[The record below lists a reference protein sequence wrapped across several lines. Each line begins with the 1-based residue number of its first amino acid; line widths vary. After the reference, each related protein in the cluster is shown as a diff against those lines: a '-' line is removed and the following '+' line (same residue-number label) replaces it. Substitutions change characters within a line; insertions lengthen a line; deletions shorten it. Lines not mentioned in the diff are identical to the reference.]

1 MNFNELILHILLP
14 DGSERTIRLA
24 NLAEPTTGF
33 NLLNAPLLVKAEA
46 GAQYKLLNIE
56 TGTHQKDQRL
66 LRQNKTLKVLFE
78 DETALELQDYFVASL
93 TPVENAP
100 IYRLENESCNEVQ
113 VISHYPAEIFDV
125 SESLV
130 WTDSDSAVD
139 CKVAL
144 FNPGSLIGLIP
155 TAAPAAAVAAA
166 NIGLGEIAATAIG
179 IPVFAGGKGSA
190 PITPPPPTDTTSPFV
205 VITSNAASVK
215 SNETLVITFTFSE
228 DVGNS
233 FIWDGTSGDIVVTG
247 GTLSALSGTG
257 LVRTATFTPTPNQ
270 SGISASISV
279 NAGTYQDGAGNLG
292 LAATSPPID
301 VDTLSAS
308 IAGIQITSATGA
320 LPAYKDSNIQWLN
333 EGDELYATVSF
344 NEPVFLNQSSG
355 SPTLAL
361 LIGNE
366 TVHATN
372 ISGTGTQAL
381 RFSTKVIGGQA
392 DLDGVAIPQNAL
404 SLNGATLKDTNDN
417 IAIITSTATADN
429 PNYLVDT
436 TRPTVA
442 ITSDTATLNS
452 SQTATITFTFS
463 EDPGSSFV
471 WNGTTGDLVVSGG
484 TLGALSTTANTLTRT
499 AILTPANGVSG
510 GTANVAVN
518 LNSYTDAAGNLGQE
532 AVAGITDKSVNI
544 TVNTIPARLSSIAIT
559 SADNIQNSLLNAGDV
574 VYVTA
579 TYNELVNLNV
589 GAGTPSLK
597 LNIGGTEVNAL
608 YASGSGTTDL
618 VFSYTVLAG
627 QTDLNG
633 ISIVANS
640 VGSPTFNLNGR
651 TLKDTAGNTAVNTF
665 NAVADNANF
674 LVDTTAPTLVSIT
687 SSRSTFLSGQT
698 STITFTFS
706 EDPGSTFTWNGTSG
720 DVTLVEGT
728 LTAISGT
735 GLTRTATFY
744 PTQGL
749 SGANASLTVNNDL
762 FTDLAGNLGIGNTL
776 TGLVI
781 NTMPATLMSMQ
792 LTSAVG
798 LQNSTLN
805 AGDTVNVTAHFSDAQ
820 TLDLTGGTPTLG
832 LQIGSS
838 QVLATYV
845 SGAGTADLVFG
856 YTVLAGQTDTN
867 GIAINA
873 NALQLNGSTLNDL
886 RGITTI
892 LPASVVSADNVGY
905 KVDTTAPSMS
915 ITSNVA
921 SLKAG
926 ETANITLTFSEDPGN
941 SFVWDGSSGDVLA
954 TGGTLSALSG
964 TGLTRSAVF
973 TPTAGLASGSA
984 SITVAA
990 NSYQDAAGNNG
1001 SAGVTPSISI
1011 DTLTP
1016 SVVITASTNAL
1027 KAGETANITFTFSE
1041 DPGTSFAWDGSSGD
1055 LVIAGGTLGA
1065 ISGTGLTRTA
1075 VFTPTANLASG
1086 SASISVANL
1095 SYTDT
1100 AGNLGSAGATPSI
1113 SIDTLAPTVSIASNV
1128 AALKAGETANITFTF
1143 SEDPSTS
1150 FAWDGSSGDV
1160 VVTGGSLGAISGTG
1174 LTRTAIFTPTA
1185 NLASGTASIT
1195 VPSLSYTDS
1204 AGNSG
1209 SAGVTP
1215 VISIDTLAPTVSITS
1230 NLAALKAGQTAN
1242 ITFTFSEDPSTSFA
1256 WDGSLGDLVVSGG
1269 TLGAIS
1275 GTGLTRTAVF
1285 TPTASLA
1292 SGTASITV
1300 TNSSYTDSVGNLGS
1314 AGVTP
1319 AISIDTLAPTVS
1331 IASDVAALKAGETA
1345 NITFTFSEDPGTS
1358 FAWNGSAGDLAVSG
1372 GTLSAISGTGLTRT
1386 AVFTPTNNLASG
1398 SAIITVSN
1406 LSYTDGAGNTGSAG
1420 LSQSISIDTLKP
1432 TVSIAS
1438 NVAALKAGETAN
1450 ITFTFSENPGTS
1462 FAWDGS
1468 SGDLVVT
1475 GGSLGAIIGTGLTR
1489 TAVFTP
1495 TTNLTSGTGNITV
1508 TANSYQDAAGN
1519 NGSAGAFSSLSID
1532 TAAPNPT
1539 SLALSSATGAVA
1551 SPLDASVKLLNATD
1565 TLSATVTFSEAVT
1578 LNTTAG
1584 SPTLAL
1590 VIGSSTVQATY
1601 VSGSGTTAL
1610 VFSTTIAS
1618 GQNDIDGV
1626 AIALNA
1632 LTLNGATLKDSAGNT
1647 SVITSIAVANN
1658 PLYLVD
1664 TTAPT
1669 VSITSDVSA
1678 LKTGETAAITFTF
1691 SEDPGSSFVWASNAG
1706 DVIVSGG
1713 TLGNISGTG
1722 LTRTA
1727 TFTPTGNVVSGT
1739 ASIAINAGTYTD
1751 AAGNTGGAG
1760 STPLLTYSTAAPTI
1774 SQVGLSSATGAV
1786 SNLLNAGDVIFAKV
1800 VFSEAIVLNA
1810 TGGSPTLNLTIGST
1824 LVQAAYVSGTGS
1836 TDFVFSYTI
1845 LAGQDDANGISIPS
1859 AALTLNGS
1867 TLKSVPGNSLTLG
1880 NASVVDNILYPVD
1893 TTAPSVLITSAA
1905 SSLKVG
1911 ETSLICFTFT
1921 EDPGTSFSLA
1931 DVTVTGGTLSALTGF
1946 GNVRR
1951 STFTPDA
1958 NLASG
1963 SASITVADLSYTD
1976 VAGNLGTAG
1985 TTPSI
1990 SIDTLA
1996 PTISSVAL
2004 SGSTG
2009 ALNNTLNAG
2018 DTLNV
2023 TATFNDVITVNTD
2036 GGSPTLALLVGAS
2049 TVQAT
2054 YVSGSGT
2061 NALVFTTTIVSGQTD
2076 LDGVALPANALT
2088 LNGATLKDANGNTSS
2103 ITSAAVSSNAN
2114 YLVDTTAPSVVIT
2127 SDKSSLNSTDT
2138 ATITFTFSEDP
2149 GSSFAWDGTAGD
2161 VVLVGGSLGA
2171 ISGTGLTRT
2180 AMFTPAANQ
2189 SGTASITISDNS
2201 YQDAAG
2207 NNGAAGTTP
2216 TLNLDTLAP
2225 TITSLALTS
2234 STGGV
2239 VSASDATVNNLN
2251 ASDTLSATVT
2261 FNDVIT
2267 VNASGGTPT
2276 LAFNVGGTAVQ
2287 ATYVS
2292 GSGSNALVFTATL
2305 ASGQNDNN
2313 GVALGADA
2321 LSLNGGTLKDASGN
2335 NSSITSLAVADNAK
2349 YLVDTTRPTAAVTS
2363 NTSALISGQTAT
2375 ITFTFSEDPGTSFV
2389 WNGTS
2394 GDLVVSGGTLGALS
2408 TTGNPLTR
2416 TALLTPTSGVS
2427 AGTANV
2433 AISLNSYTDAA
2444 GNVGQEASSGVTDK
2458 SADITV
2464 NTTTTT
2470 VASVALLSAT
2480 GIQNGLLNQGDVVS
2494 VAVNFTEAVFLNA
2507 NVGTPSI
2514 DLTIGSTA
2522 VSAQYV
2528 SGAGTAQLVFD
2539 YTILTGQTDVN
2550 GIAINA
2556 NSLSLNGKVLTDTAG
2571 NTPTL
2576 NFSTVADNAN
2586 FLVDTTAPTVVSI
2599 SSSRSTFLSGETALI
2614 TFTFSED
2621 PGSTFTWNGSAGDVT
2636 LFNGTLS
2643 AISGTGLTRTATF
2656 LPTQGLTGGSA
2667 SITVNNDLFTDSAG
2681 NLGVGNT
2688 LGSLVVNTSPAT
2700 LMDVQITSA
2709 VGVQNSALN
2718 AGDVVTVTAHFSEAQ
2733 TLNTSSGSPTVALQI
2748 GGSTVNATYAS
2759 GAGTAD
2765 LLFTYTILA
2774 GQTDVDGI
2782 ALGVNSLSLNGST
2795 LKDPRTNTTTLSVPA
2810 TADNSNFTV
2819 DTTAPFLSITS
2830 NVGQV
2835 KVGETANITFT
2846 FSEDPGN
2853 TFTWNGTAGDVTLS
2867 NGTLSAIAGTGVT
2880 RTAVFTPTAGVNS
2893 GTASISVSAGAYQ
2906 DAAGNNGSA
2915 GGTPSLTLDTLAPTI
2930 SSIALSGST
2939 GILNTYLNAGDT
2951 ANVSVSFTEVVNLDV
2966 TGGSPTVALLV
2977 GSSTVQAT
2985 YVSGAGTNTL
2995 VFTTTIVSGQNDAD
3009 GIAIAINALSLNGAV
3024 LTDAAGNTSTPT
3036 SAAVSSNSAYMVDTL
3051 TPNVSVAFNV
3061 ASLKAGE
3068 TATLTVTINDKTGT
3082 SFSWNGT
3089 AGDLTVTGG
3098 TLGALSPF
3106 VLSGANY
3113 VSTATF
3119 TPTAG
3124 STVPGVVSTAS
3135 AVYTDLAGNPG
3146 QVGSSASV
3154 SIDTGV
3160 PTLTSMNITGA
3171 SGILSNTLNAGDVV
3185 QITATF
3191 SEAVVVN
3198 TSGGTPKMVLNVGG
3212 VNNSA
3217 SYVSGSGTTDLLF
3230 NYTILAGDTDTNG
3243 LSYAANAMLLN
3254 GGTIKD
3260 SAGNSAV
3267 ITSIA
3272 RSDNAAYKVDTT
3284 APTVTLTS
3292 STSKLLVGQTA
3303 NITFTFSE
3311 DPGST
3316 FTWDGSAGD
3325 ITLSNGTLSAISGTG
3340 LTRTAVFTPTA
3351 NVNSG
3356 NATVV
3361 VNAGSYTD
3369 AAGNL
3374 GSQGNTPSMT
3384 LDTLGLNIY
3393 QVIAYNGSSQNAS
3406 VGTKIGGFLFYQEAT
3421 VVNTTGGLPTIDL
3434 IVGSTLVKAT
3444 FVPGSPTNSQ
3454 YLYFMTTVVAGQTDT
3469 DGISIVANSL
3479 KLNGGSITDASGN
3492 NTSLTHVG
3500 ITDGGPIVDTTP
3512 PTLVITSN
3520 KSTLKIGETATLT
3533 FTASEWI
3540 YGFSNLPTASNF
3552 NLTGGTLSNW
3562 VDVSSLLVKTATFTP
3577 QALQQMV
3584 PAKIELKAGVI
3595 QDYAYNPSLFISPSP
3610 VIMIDTFTPTVSISM
3625 SNSVLSTAR
3634 TSLLTFTFS
3643 EDPGTSFNWD
3653 GTTGDLS
3660 FTGGTISAISGT
3672 GLTRTAT
3679 FTPTNNITLWN
3690 SQLAVLANSYTDSFG
3705 NPGAAAT
3712 TTFSIDTTLPKAT
3725 SFTPSSTGVVNS
3737 FLNTGDVLV
3746 LNVSFDRSY
3755 MVLDTS
3761 AGTPTLA
3768 LTIGST
3774 VVQATLVNY
3783 ANMVLTFNYT
3793 ILAGQTDTDGISWN
3807 ANGINFNGA
3816 VYQDAYG
3823 NVATNVY
3830 AATANNASYKVDTT
3844 VPTLAITSSR
3854 SALLAGQTAT
3864 ITFTFSEDPG
3874 STFAWDGTTGD
3885 VSVSG
3890 GTLGAISGTGLT
3902 RTATFTPTANTASGN
3917 ASITVAANSY
3927 QDTAGNNG
3935 TAGTT
3940 PVISIDLVAPSVA
3953 ITSNVSAVKV
3963 GGTANITFSFSED
3976 PGSSF
3981 AWNGTTGDVAVTG
3994 GTLGAISG
4002 TGLTRTALFTPSANL
4017 ASGNASI
4024 TVSAL
4029 SYQDAA
4035 GNLGTA
4041 GTTPSLSIDTVAPT
4055 VTGRANSGGLIAG
4068 QTTRVYFTF
4077 SEDPGTSFTWDG
4089 SVGDLTVTGAG
4100 NLVISSVP
4108 GQQVGVERG
4117 FDFTPPANTNSGTTT
4132 ISVKNASYQD
4142 AAGNLGSASGTVTV
4156 RYDTVAPTV
4165 VITSNL
4171 STVGMGQTA
4180 NITFTFSEDPG
4191 STFAWDG
4198 TTGDVVVTQG
4208 TLSAISGTGLTR
4220 TAVYTPFA
4228 DTPLVAASITV
4239 AAGNYT
4245 DTAGN
4250 AGLAGTTPT
4259 LNVNTFK
4266 NAIYL
4271 DDIANNIGGYAI
4283 EAPNTGSYF
4292 GFAVSLA
4299 GDFNGDGYGDV
4310 VMGAP
4315 LSNFTE
4321 SNGTVRSQSGAA
4333 VVYQGGQNTSN
4344 VPTGYSGTGQ
4354 VNGQYMYYNVTKG
4367 WLGFSVAGVGD
4378 MNKDGFADVLIGM
4391 PQDAASSNPGG
4402 AFLVY
4407 GKANNATGSLAEYQ
4421 KDIVALGATPAALS
4435 ITSTFDTA
4443 GFSISSAGD
4452 VNGDGWSDMIISAH
4466 FQVVAGLAGNT
4477 GKTYVV
4483 YGSAALSALQ
4493 TISLGNVGGSVPGF
4507 VISGWQAG
4515 EESGTSVSSAGD
4527 FNGDGKADM
4536 LVSAYF
4542 NDTAGTNAG
4551 MTYVVLGKTGNVAVN
4566 LENIKNNI
4574 GGFAI
4579 RGENAS
4585 DFSGVSVSSGGDI
4598 NGDGL
4603 GDIIIGAIIG
4613 GSANANPYSGKT
4625 YVVFG
4630 RSTANATIDLG
4641 QVAAGVGGFA
4651 IVSST
4656 DDEQSGHSVSSA
4668 GDINGDGLAD
4678 IILGAP
4684 FKAEGSAANTG
4695 HSFVVYGKSSTTQV
4709 NLTDIG
4715 NNIGG
4720 FAIVGQGAQDLSGYS
4735 VGAAG
4740 DVNGDGLADLIV
4752 GAHGY
4757 DAAHSGVQTGRSYII
4772 FGSKTGAF
4780 AAGSAVDNAGSS
4792 ANDTLTSTGS
4802 QTLAGGTGNDR
4813 FISNGADVMLGGMG
4827 KDSFWLEGTMIT
4839 ALQNKFG
4846 VGGNT
4851 TQLAKIDGGGGID
4864 TLVLSSGW
4872 DLDFSSISNTSVG
4885 NIEGAS
4891 RINSIERIDLAS
4903 SMGIN
4908 EITLRAADVMDM
4920 ASINWANLN
4929 SLDTLGAGGW
4939 QNFSGGTSFSTSGV
4953 KYHQVAIVGNAD
4965 DRVNISGWTIQS
4977 GKVRDANSIVYDVY
4991 LATSNAP
4998 AMMLVQENIVRFSV
5012 P

>member
-1 MNFNELILHILLP
+1 MNFNELLLHILLP

-24 NLAEPTTGF
+24 NLAEQTAGF

-56 TGTHQKDQRL
+56 TGTHQKEQRL

-78 DETALELQDYFVASL
+78 DETALELEDYFIASL

-125 SESLV
+125 PESMV
-130 WTDSDSAVD
+130 WTTSDSALD

-144 FNPGSLIGLIP
+144 LNPGSLMGLIP
-155 TAAPAAAVAAA
+155 TAAPTAAVAAA

-190 PITPPPPTDTTSPFV
+190 PIIPPPPTDTTSPFV

-279 NAGTYQDGAGNLG
+279 NAGTYQDAAGNLG

-333 EGDELYATVSF
+333 EGDEIYATVSF
-344 NEPVFLNQSSG
+344 NEPVFLNQTSG
-355 SPTLAL
+355 LLTLAL
-361 LIGNE
+361 LVGNE
-366 TVHATN
+366 TVHATYV
-372 ISGTGTQAL
+372 SGTGTQAL
-381 RFSTKVIGGQA
+381 LFSTKVVSGQT
-392 DLDGVAIPQNAL
+392 DLDGVAIPPNAL
-404 SLNGATLKDTNDN
+404 SLNGATLKDAND
-417 IAIITSTATADN
+417 ITAIITSAATADN
-429 PNYLVDT
+429 AKYLVDT

-471 WNGTTGDLVVSGG
+471 WNGSTGDLVVSGG
-484 TLGALSTTANTLTRT
+484 TLGALSTTANPLTRT

-544 TVNTIPARLSSIAIT
+544 TVNTLPARLSSIAIT
-559 SADNIQNSLLNAGDV
+559 RADNIQNSLLNAGDV

-579 TYNELVNLNV
+579 TYNELVNLNL

-597 LNIGGTEVNAL
+597 LNIGGTDVNAL

-618 VFSYTVLAG
+618 VFTYTVLAG

-651 TLKDTAGNTAVNTF
+651 TLKDTAGNTVLNTF
-665 NAVADNANF
+665 NAGADNANF
-674 LVDTTAPTLVSIT
+674 IVDTTAPSLLSIT
-687 SSRSTFLSGQT
+687 SSRNIFLSGQT

-706 EDPGSTFTWNGTSG
+706 EDPGSTFTWNGNSG

-762 FTDLAGNLGIGNTL
+762 FADLAGNLGIGNTL

-781 NTMPATLMSMQ
+781 NTTPATLMSMQ

-805 AGDTVNVTAHFSDAQ
+805 AGDTVNVTAHFSEAQ
-820 TLDLTGGTPTLG
+820 TLNLTGGTPTLA
-832 LQIGSS
+832 LQIGST
-838 QVLATYV
+838 QVSATYV
-845 SGAGTADLVFG
+845 SGAGTADLVFS
-856 YTVLAGQTDTN
+856 YTVLAGQTDSN

-873 NALQLNGSTLNDL
+873 NALQLNGSLLNDP
-886 RGITTI
+886 RGNTTD
-892 LPASVVSADNVGY
+892 LPASVVSTDNLGY
-905 KVDTTAPSMS
+905 KVDTIAPSMS
-915 ITSNVA
+915 IASNVA

-926 ETANITLTFSEDPGN
+926 ETANITFTLSEETGS

-964 TGLTRSAVF
+964 TGLTRTAVF

-1016 SVVITASTNAL
+1016 SVAITASTNAL

-1075 VFTPTANLASG
+1075 AFTPTANLASG

-1143 SEDPSTS
+1143 SENPGTS
-1150 FAWDGSSGDV
+1150 FAWDGSSGDL
-1160 VVTGGSLGAISGTG
+1160 VVT
-1174 LTRTAIFTPTA
+1174 
-1185 NLASGTASIT
+1185 
-1195 VPSLSYTDS
+1195 
-1204 AGNSG
+1204 
-1209 SAGVTP
+1209 
-1215 VISIDTLAPTVSITS
+1215 
-1230 NLAALKAGQTAN
+1230 
-1242 ITFTFSEDPSTSFA
+1242 
-1256 WDGSLGDLVVSGG
+1256 GG

-1285 TPTASLA
+1285 TPTANLA
-1292 SGTASITV
+1292 SGSASITV
-1300 TNSSYTDSVGNLGS
+1300 TDLSYTDTAGNAGS
-1314 AGVTP
+1314 AGVSP
-1319 AISIDTLAPTVS
+1319 SIAIDTIAPTVS
-1331 IASDVAALKAGETA
+1331 ISSNVAALKAGETA

-1358 FAWNGSAGDLAVSG
+1358 FAWNGSTGDLAVSG

-1386 AVFTPTNNLASG
+1386 AVFTPTANLASG
-1398 SAIITVSN
+1398 SANITVSN
-1406 LSYTDGAGNTGSAG
+1406 LSYTDSAGNTGSAG
-1420 LSQSISIDTLKP
+1420 LSPSISIDTRLP

-1438 NVAALKAGETAN
+1438 NVEALKAGETAN

-1475 GGSLGAIIGTGLTR
+1475 GGSLGAISGTGLTR

-1495 TTNLTSGTGNITV
+1495 TANLASGTGNITV

-1519 NGSAGAFSSLSID
+1519 NGSADAFSSLSID
-1532 TAAPNPT
+1532 TVVPNIA
-1539 SLALSSATGAVA
+1539 SLALSSATGGVA

-1618 GQNDIDGV
+1618 GQNDTDGV
-1626 AIALNA
+1626 AIPLNA

-1647 SVITSIAVANN
+1647 SVTTSIAVANN

-1691 SEDPGSSFVWASNAG
+1691 SEDPGSSFVWASNTG
-1706 DVIVSGG
+1706 DVLVSGG

-1727 TFTPTGNVVSGT
+1727 TFTPTANVVSGT

-1751 AAGNTGGAG
+1751 VAGNAGATGT
-1760 STPLLTYSTAAPTI
+1760 TPLLTYSTASPTV
-1774 SQVGLSSATGAV
+1774 SQVGLSSATGAL
-1786 SNLLNAGDVIFAKV
+1786 NHLLNAGDVVLARV
-1800 VFSEAIVLNA
+1800 VFSEAIVLNSTA
-1810 TGGSPTLNLTIGST
+1810 GSPTLGLTIGST
-1824 LVQAAYVSGTGS
+1824 LVQAAYVSGSGT

-1845 LAGQDDANGISIPS
+1845 LAGQDDINGIAIPA
-1859 AALTLNGS
+1859 AALSLNGS

-1880 NASVVDNILYPVD
+1880 NASVADNILYPVD
-1893 TTAPSVLITSAA
+1893 TTAPSVVITSAVA
-1905 SSLKVG
+1905 SLKSG
-1911 ETSLICFTFT
+1911 ETTLICFTFS
-1921 EDPGTSFSLA
+1921 EDPGTSFTDS
-1931 DVTVTGGTLSALTGF
+1931 DISVTGGTLSALTGL
-1946 GNVRR
+1946 GTVRR
-1951 STFTPDA
+1951 STFTPTP

-1963 SASITVADLSYTD
+1963 TASITVADLSYTD

-1985 TTPSI
+1985 TTPI
-1990 SIDTLA
+1990 VSIDTLA
-1996 PTISSVAL
+1996 PSVSSVAL
-2004 SGSTG
+2004 SSAIGS
-2009 ALNNTLNAG
+2009 LNNTLNVG

-2023 TATFNDVITVNTD
+2023 TATFNDVVILNTD
-2036 GGSPTLALLVGAS
+2036 GGFPTLKLSIGAS
-2049 TVQAT
+2049 TVHAT
-2054 YVSGSGT
+2054 YVSGSGS

-2076 LDGVALPANALT
+2076 IDGVALPANALT

-2114 YLVDTTAPSVVIT
+2114 YLVDTTAPSVAIT
-2127 SDKSSLNSTDT
+2127 SDKSSLTSSDT
-2138 ATITFTFSEDP
+2138 ANITFTFSEDP
-2149 GSSFAWDGTAGD
+2149 GSSFAWDGTTGD

-2180 AMFTPAANQ
+2180 AVFTPAANQ
-2189 SGTASITISDNS
+2189 SGTASITISGNS

-2207 NNGAAGTTP
+2207 NNGTAGTTP

-2225 TITSLALTS
+2225 TISSLALTS

-2267 VNASGGTPT
+2267 VNTTGGTPT
-2276 LAFNVGGTAVQ
+2276 LALTVGGSTVQ

-2292 GSGSNALVFTATL
+2292 GSGSNALVFTATF
-2305 ASGQNDNN
+2305 ASGHNDSN
-2313 GVALGADA
+2313 GVAIGVNA
-2321 LSLNGGTLKDASGN
+2321 LTLNGGTLQDASGN
-2335 NSSITSLAVADNAK
+2335 SSSITSLAVADNAK
-2349 YLVDTTRPTAAVTS
+2349 YLIDTTRPTATVTS
-2363 NTSALISGQTAT
+2363 STSALISGQTAT

-2444 GNVGQEASSGVTDK
+2444 GNVGQEASAGVTDK
-2458 SADITV
+2458 SADISV

-2470 VASVALLSAT
+2470 VSSVALLSAT
-2480 GIQNGLLNQGDVVS
+2480 GIQNSLLNQGDVVS

-2522 VSAQYV
+2522 VSAQYI
-2528 SGAGTAQLVFD
+2528 SGAGTAQLVFN

-2576 NFSTVADNAN
+2576 NFSSVADNAN

-2636 LFNGTLS
+2636 LVNGTLS
-2643 AISGTGLTRTATF
+2643 AISGTGLNRTATF

-2681 NLGVGNT
+2681 NLGVGNM

-2709 VGVQNSALN
+2709 VGVQNNALN

-2733 TLNTSSGSPTVALQI
+2733 TLNTTSGSPTVALQI

-2774 GQTDVDGI
+2774 GQTDADGI
-2782 ALGVNSLSLNGST
+2782 ALGANSLSLNGST
-2795 LKDPRTNTTTLSVPA
+2795 LRDPRTNTTTLSVPA

-2853 TFTWNGTAGDVTLS
+2853 TFVWNGTTGDVTVS
-2867 NGTLSAIAGTGVT
+2867 NGTLSAISGTGVT
-2880 RTAVFTPTAGVNS
+2880 RNAVFTPTAGVNS

-2930 SSIALSGST
+2930 SAIALSGST
-2939 GILNTYLNAGDT
+2939 GILNTYLNEGDT
-2951 ANVSVSFTEVVNLDV
+2951 ANVSVTFNEVVNLSLA
-2966 TGGSPTVALLV
+2966 GGSPTVALLV

-2985 YVSGAGTNTL
+2985 YVSGTGSNTL
-2995 VFTTTIVSGQNDAD
+2995 VFTTTIAAGQNDTY
-3009 GIAIAINALSLNGAV
+3009 GIAIALNALSLNGAV

-3051 TPNVSVAFNV
+3051 APNVSVAFNV

-3068 TATLTVTINDKTGT
+3068 TATLTVTANDKTGT
-3082 SFSWNGT
+3082 SFSWDGT

-3098 TLGALSPF
+3098 TLGALSSF

-3154 SIDTGV
+3154 SIDTSV

-3185 QITATF
+3185 QITAVF

-3198 TSGGTPKMVLNVGG
+3198 TAGGNPKVVLNVGG
-3212 VNNSA
+3212 SSNSA
-3217 SYVSGSGTTDLLF
+3217 TYVSGSGTTDLLF
-3230 NYTILAGDTDTNG
+3230 NYTVATGENDTNG
-3243 LSYAANAMLLN
+3243 LSYAANALLLN

-3260 SAGNSAV
+3260 SAGNNALISS
-3267 ITSIA
+3267 TSRI
-3272 RSDNAAYKVDTT
+3272 DNPLYKVDTT
-3284 APTVTLTS
+3284 APSVSITMSDVLLSNTDTSLVTFTFSEDPGNSFTWNGTSGDVTLASGTLTAISGTGLTRTATFRPSANTIASNVSIAVLANSYVDAAGNNGTAGTGPLYNIDSTTPTPNSLSITSPGVLNSRLNEGDVVTLTVFMNK
-3292 STSKLLVGQTA
+3292 STMVLDITNGAPTLALTIGSTVVQASYASYTNSTLQFSYTILAGQTDTDGVMFNANGLSFNGSVFKDEYGNNASNVYSAWTVGSYRVDTTLPTVSITSNISAILAGQTA
-3303 NITFTFSE
+3303 TISFTFSEDIGTSFSLGDVAITNGTLSNLAGTGLTRTATFTPTTNLSSGTASITVTANSYQDLAGNNGLAGLTPLINIDMIAPTVVISSSKTTLKSGDTATITFTFSE
-3311 DPGST
+3311 DPNTSFAWNGTS
-3316 FTWDGSAGD
+3316 GD
-3325 ITLSNGTLSAISGTG
+3325 VAVTGGTLSAISGTG
-3340 LTRTAVFTPTA
+3340 LTRTAVYTPTA
-3351 NVNSG
+3351 NSSG
-3356 NATVV
+3356 NPTFNV
-3361 VNAGSYTD
+3361 
-3369 AAGNL
+3369 AAG
-3374 GSQGNTPSMT
+3374 
-3384 LDTLGLNIY
+3384 
-3393 QVIAYNGSSQNAS
+3393 
-3406 VGTKIGGFLFYQEAT
+3406 
-3421 VVNTTGGLPTIDL
+3421 
-3434 IVGSTLVKAT
+3434 
-3444 FVPGSPTNSQ
+3444 
-3454 YLYFMTTVVAGQTDT
+3454 
-3469 DGISIVANSL
+3469 
-3479 KLNGGSITDASGN
+3479 
-3492 NTSLTHVG
+3492 
-3500 ITDGGPIVDTTP
+3500 
-3512 PTLVITSN
+3512 
-3520 KSTLKIGETATLT
+3520 
-3533 FTASEWI
+3533 
-3540 YGFSNLPTASNF
+3540 
-3552 NLTGGTLSNW
+3552 
-3562 VDVSSLLVKTATFTP
+3562 
-3577 QALQQMV
+3577 
-3584 PAKIELKAGVI
+3584 
-3595 QDYAYNPSLFISPSP
+3595 
-3610 VIMIDTFTPTVSISM
+3610 
-3625 SNSVLSTAR
+3625 
-3634 TSLLTFTFS
+3634 
-3643 EDPGTSFNWD
+3643 
-3653 GTTGDLS
+3653 
-3660 FTGGTISAISGT
+3660 
-3672 GLTRTAT
+3672 
-3679 FTPTNNITLWN
+3679 
-3690 SQLAVLANSYTDSFG
+3690 
-3705 NPGAAAT
+3705 
-3712 TTFSIDTTLPKAT
+3712 
-3725 SFTPSSTGVVNS
+3725 
-3737 FLNTGDVLV
+3737 
-3746 LNVSFDRSY
+3746 
-3755 MVLDTS
+3755 
-3761 AGTPTLA
+3761 
-3768 LTIGST
+3768 
-3774 VVQATLVNY
+3774 
-3783 ANMVLTFNYT
+3783 
-3793 ILAGQTDTDGISWN
+3793 
-3807 ANGINFNGA
+3807 
-3816 VYQDAYG
+3816 
-3823 NVATNVY
+3823 
-3830 AATANNASYKVDTT
+3830 
-3844 VPTLAITSSR
+3844 
-3854 SALLAGQTAT
+3854 
-3864 ITFTFSEDPG
+3864 
-3874 STFAWDGTTGD
+3874 
-3885 VSVSG
+3885 
-3890 GTLGAISGTGLT
+3890 
-3902 RTATFTPTANTASGN
+3902 
-3917 ASITVAANSY
+3917 
-3927 QDTAGNNG
+3927 
-3935 TAGTT
+3935 
-3940 PVISIDLVAPSVA
+3940 
-3953 ITSNVSAVKV
+3953 
-3963 GGTANITFSFSED
+3963 
-3976 PGSSF
+3976 
-3981 AWNGTTGDVAVTG
+3981 
-3994 GTLGAISG
+3994 
-4002 TGLTRTALFTPSANL
+4002 
-4017 ASGNASI
+4017 
-4024 TVSAL
+4024 
-4029 SYQDAA
+4029 SYQDAL

-4041 GTTPSLSIDTVAPT
+4041 GITPYMLFDTVAPT
-4055 VTGRANSGGLIAG
+4055 VTGRANSTNLIAG
-4068 QTTRVYFTF
+4068 QNTRVYFTF

-4100 NLVISSVP
+4100 TLVPDTIP
-4108 GQQVGVERG
+4108 GHQIGVMRG
-4117 FDFTPPANTNSGTTT
+4117 FDFTPPANVNSGTTT
-4132 ISVKNASYQD
+4132 FLVKNVSYQD
-4142 AAGNLGSASGTVTV
+4142 AAGNLGSASGTVTIS
-4156 RYDTVAPTV
+4156 YDTLAPTV
-4165 VITSNL
+4165 AITSNL

-4220 TAVYTPFA
+4220 TAVFTPFA

-4239 AAGNYT
+4239 AAGNYR

-4283 EAPNTGSYF
+4283 EGPNTGSYF

-4315 LSNFTE
+4315 LNTFTDTALRTQ
-4321 SNGTVRSQSGAA
+4321 GGGA
-4333 VVYQGGQNTSN
+4333 VLYEGGQNTSL
-4344 VPTGYSGTGQ
+4344 VPKGYSGTGQ
-4354 VNGQYMYYNVTKG
+4354 VNGHYYTYSVNKG

-4378 MNKDGFADVLIGM
+4378 MNNDGLADLLIGM
-4391 PQDAASSNPGG
+4391 PQDAASTNPGG

-4407 GKANNATGSLAEYQ
+4407 GKANSTTGSLTEYQ
-4421 KDIVALGATPAALS
+4421 KDISALATTPDALS

-4443 GFSISSAGD
+4443 GFSVSSAGD
-4452 VNGDGWSDMIISAH
+4452 VNGDGWIDMIISAH
-4466 FQVVAGLAGNT
+4466 FQTVSGLVGNT

-4493 TISLGNVGGSVPGF
+4493 TISLGNVGGTVAGF

-4551 MTYVVLGKTGNVAVN
+4551 MTYVVLGKTGNVAVD
-4566 LENIKNNI
+4566 LEDIKNNI

-4684 FKAEGSAANTG
+4684 FKAEGGGANTG

-4772 FGSKTGAF
+4772 FGSKAGAF
-4780 AAGSAVDNAGSS
+4780 AAGTAVDNTGTS

-4802 QTLAGGTGNDR
+4802 QTLAGGSFSAGTGNDT
-4813 FISNGADVMLGGMG
+4813 FVASGADVLLGGMG
-4827 KDSFWLEGTMIT
+4827 KDIFTVNSSMIT
-4839 ALQNKFG
+4839 ALQNNYG
-4846 VGGNT
+4846 AGGNT

-4864 TLVLSSGW
+4864 TLRMGGTGGLG
-4872 DLDFSSISNTSVG
+4872 LDFSLIGNASVG

-4891 RINSIERIDLAS
+4891 RINSIERIDLRTDTAA
-4903 SMGIN
+4903 N
-4908 EITLRAADVMDM
+4908 QITLRVADVLDM
-4920 ASINWANLN
+4920 AGSNWANLSTLN
-4929 SLDTLGAGGW
+4929 TLGAGGW
-4939 QNFSGGTSFSTSGV
+4939 QNVSTGTSFSASGV
-4953 KYHQVAIVGNAD
+4953 NYHQVAIDGTSN
-4965 DRVNISGWTIQS
+4965 DRVNTSGWTLQS